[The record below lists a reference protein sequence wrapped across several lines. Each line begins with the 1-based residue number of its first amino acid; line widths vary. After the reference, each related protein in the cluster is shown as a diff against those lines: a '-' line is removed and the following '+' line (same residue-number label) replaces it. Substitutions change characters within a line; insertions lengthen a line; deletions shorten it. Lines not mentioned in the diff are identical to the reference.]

1 MHPICAEYELAEL
14 GKGLN
19 KMLYEKLMWTI
30 KVGLIDRNNPY
41 FRGKDIE
48 EAFGIKRN

>member
-1 MHPICAEYELAEL
+1 MTPLRAEYELTEL
-14 GKGLN
+14 GRGLN

-30 KVGLIDRNNPY
+30 KFGLIDRNNPY

-48 EAFGIKRN
+48 KAFGIKNK